1 MFAESLLK
9 QYWYFANSA
18 TDLIDKEFK
27 VVITVIGLEDSGYN
41 FILLSVEIA
50 MLAKIVK
57 ITLITYSFIYL

>member
-9 QYWYFANSA
+9 QYWYFANS
-18 TDLIDKEFK
+18 TTNLIDKEFK

-41 FILLSVEIA
+41 FILLSVKIA

-57 ITLITYSFIYL
+57 IALITYSFIYL